1 MAQVIELYSTM
12 NSGHEVYIAPN
23 DPDHYNE
30 IEKVATEAYDHW
42 FSVNDE
48 DDPAYYDAIGTYIA
62 NKLEEA
68 GFYEDED
75 YTMEFGEGWDAD

>member
-30 IEKVATEAYDHW
+30 IEKVATAEP
-42 FSVNDE
+42 SR
-48 DDPAYYDAIGTYIA
+48 
-62 NKLEEA
+62 NKNFKKLL
-68 GFYEDED
+68 
-75 YTMEFGEGWDAD
+75 TNLKK